1 MSRAPKADPRADVA
15 VLTRLELYFSLR
27 LVTRTM
33 RRFAELL
40 DHDYDMLMIFF
51 IVVESCLQAITVFGG
66 VDADYETLERG
77 YMESISLGLSPL
89 TIGETTG
96 IPRETVRRKIKTL
109 TDLGLLAT
117 SPKNRTVYVP
127 LATLVRDD
135 VLEMI
140 RAYTSDTDQLIRT
153 ARFYGSGT

>member
-1 MSRAPKADPRADVA
+1 MSRAPKVNSKADLA

-51 IVVESCLQAITVFGG
+51 IVVESCLQAIIVFGG
-66 VDADYETLERG
+66 ANADFATMEKG
-77 YMESISLGLSPL
+77 YMESVSLGLSAL

-96 IPRETVRRKIKTL
+96 IPRETVRRKIRTL
-109 TDLGLLAT
+109 VDLGLVAT
-117 SPKNRTVYVP
+117 SDKNRTVYVP
-127 LATLVRDD
+127 LTTLVRED
-135 VLEMI
+135 LFEMI
-140 RAYTSDTDQLIRT
+140 RAYVSDTEQLINT

>member
-1 MSRAPKADPRADVA
+1 MSRAPKVNPKADLA

-51 IVVESCLQAITVFGG
+51 IVVESCLQAIIVFGG
-66 VDADYETLERG
+66 ANADFATMEKG
-77 YMESISLGLSPL
+77 YMESVSLGLSAL

-109 TDLGLLAT
+109 VDLGLLAT
-117 SPKNRTVYVP
+117 SDKNRTVYVP
-127 LATLVRDD
+127 LTTLVREDIF
-135 VLEMI
+135 EMI
-140 RAYTSDTDQLIRT
+140 RTYTSDTEQLINT

>member
-1 MSRAPKADPRADVA
+1 MSRAPKVNPKADLA

-33 RRFAELL
+33 RRFAELV

-51 IVVESCLQAITVFGG
+51 IVVESCLQAIIVFGG
-66 VDADYETLERG
+66 ANADFATMEKGYLE
-77 YMESISLGLSPL
+77 SVSLGLSAL

-109 TDLGLLAT
+109 VDLGLLAT
-117 SPKNRTVYVP
+117 SDKSRTVYVP
-127 LATLVRDD
+127 LATLVREDIF
-135 VLEMI
+135 EMI
-140 RAYTSDTDQLIRT
+140 RTYTSDTEQLVNT
-153 ARFYGSGT
+153 SRFYSSGA

>member
-1 MSRAPKADPRADVA
+1 MSRPPKVDPKADLA

-51 IVVESCLQAITVFGG
+51 IVVEACLQSIIVFGG
-66 VDADYETLERG
+66 ANADFATMEKG
-77 YMESISLGLSPL
+77 YMESISLGLSAL

-117 SPKNRTVYVP
+117 SDKNRTVYVP
-127 LATLVRDD
+127 LATLVREDI
-135 VLEMI
+135 LEMI
-140 RAYTSDTDQLIRT
+140 RTYTSDTEQLVNT
-153 ARFYGSGT
+153 ARFYNSGT